1 MTSPTSNTSLSIL
14 QDSSNFMGSKTNGL
28 LLFRE
33 TYKKNKTSVC
43 SLVCL
48 LNMALEHLE
57 KDFHKDLNSS
67 KINSNRKV
75 CLSPFSIY

>member
-1 MTSPTSNTSLSIL
+1 MSSPTSNTSLSIL
-14 QDSSNFMGSKTNGL
+14 QDSSNFMGRKNNGL

-33 TYKKNKTSVC
+33 TYKNKTSVC

-48 LNMALEHLE
+48 LNMALEHPE

-75 CLSPFSIY
+75 CLSPFSIH